1 MVKRLSGLLLALSIV
16 GVAACQRPWD
26 GASSATSVVAP
37 RAAQEAAYRTG
48 SGVTL
53 LLGEAA
59 EGIETQTIV
68 LSENGGK
75 LTLGPNSLTIPFK
88 AVDEDV
94 RWTFTLKSLPYL
106 AADLHAVRVSD
117 GTPITTFNAPLALR
131 LSYAR
136 SPTPIPDPR
145 LLSIYW
151 VDGGTVLGVQK
162 TSVDRKGQT
171 VYTTLT
177 HFSEYSPGLDATE

>member
-1 MVKRLSGLLLALSIV
+1 MVKGLPGLLLALSIV
-16 GVAACQRPWD
+16 GVAACDRPWD
-26 GASSATSVVAP
+26 GASSAPSVVAP
-37 RAAQEAAYRTG
+37 RAVEEAAYRTG

-53 LLGEAA
+53 VLGDAA
-59 EGIETQTIV
+59 AGTQTQTIE
-68 LSENGGK
+68 LSKNGGK
-75 LTLGPNSLTIPFK
+75 LTIGPNSLTIPFK
-88 AVDEDV
+88 AVGEDV

-117 GTPITTFNAPLALR
+117 GTAITTFDAPLTLR
-131 LSYAR
+131 LSYAK
-136 SPTPIPDPR
+136 SPTPIPNPR

-151 VDGGTVLGVQK
+151 VDGGNVLGVQK